1 MVQNL
6 INRGVIVKSM
16 SRKLIL
22 ISFILALLAAASA
35 FVYLQSL
42 NAPKGVLKKSTIL
55 VAAQTI
61 PQGTLIDK
69 KMIKEL
75 QVLDSSIFSDY
86 IKDTTK
92 IIGKY
97 TKETI
102 YSNEGFRSDRLLS
115 EGGDELS
122 LRIDSNHR
130 AISINATGESGVS
143 ELLKP
148 GDYVDIIVY
157 LTEKKDASNVI
168 NTDLAKMI
176 LQNIKVLAVD
186 KELSR
191 EDNTKSSE
199 KDKGKTASTFLVTL
213 SVPTDALEKLVLA
226 EGVGSI
232 KLALRPI
239 KDDGTV
245 NSKGTLYKDLIV
257 NMDSANEETAAF
269 EGNSTSYIVRQGD
282 TLKKISQNFYGDP
295 NKYGQIKEANNIQNE
310 DLVLTGEVLKI
321 PVQN

>member
-6 INRGVIVKSM
+6 KNRGVSVKSM
-16 SRKLIL
+16 SQKLMF
-22 ISFILALLAAASA
+22 ISFILALLAAAAA
-35 FVYLQSL
+35 FAYLQPLKS
-42 NAPKGVLKKSTIL
+42 PKGALKKSTIL

-61 PQGTLIDK
+61 QQGTLIDK

-75 QVLDSSIFSDY
+75 QVSDNSIFSDY
-86 IKDTTK
+86 IKDPTK

-102 YSNEGFRSDRLLS
+102 YGNEGFRSDRLLS

-130 AISINATGESGVS
+130 AISINVTGESGVS

-157 LTEKKDASNVI
+157 LAEKKDGAKVI
-168 NTDLAKMI
+168 NTDLSKMI

-191 EDNTKSSE
+191 EDNTKNSE

-213 SVPTDALEKLVLA
+213 SVPTDTLEKLVLA

-239 KDDGTV
+239 EDDGTV
-245 NSKGTLYKDLIV
+245 NSKGTLYQELIV
-257 NMDSANEETAAF
+257 NMDKANEETAASG
-269 EGNSTSYIVRQGD
+269 GNNTSYIVRQGD
-282 TLKKISQNFYGDP
+282 NLKKISQDFYGDP
-295 NKYGQIKEANNIQNE
+295 NKYGQIKEANNIQDEN
-310 DLVLTGEVLKI
+310 LILTGEALKI